1 VIEHLVAGVVVASAA
16 DCEAVGDGVLAQPV
30 NALTSLAFVAGGAFV
45 AGRTVRWAPEER
57 WAGWVVAGGLAANGV
72 GSLWYHAGPGELGHW
87 VHDVAIVGLVAGML
101 VVDGAVVLRR
111 PAREAV
117 AWLVA
122 LVVAGG
128 MLLAVAPGATNLVAG
143 LLVAGLATAEL
154 VLGRQERRARR
165 ARRARWVVRLRDRVP
180 VPEPVTRARWVLYA
194 SVPLAGLA
202 GLLGRGRSPLCDPE
216 SLVQFHGL
224 WHSLGALAVAAYV
237 VGFVEP
243 RLRAQRASQVR
254 QGAPRRP

>member
-165 ARRARWVVRLRDRVP
+165 AARLRDRVP
-180 VPEPVTRARWVLYA
+180 VPVTRARWVLYA

-202 GLLGRGRSPLCDPE
+202 GLLGRGGSPLCDPG

-237 VGFVEP
+237 VGLVEP